1 MAEKKDEVGVGGM
14 EEAGA
19 DKLNGRAQD
28 ADVTDLSNF
37 NEPTMYLMIQTIADV
52 DRHMDQLRASA
63 LRVTDWVAAQSS
75 DPLDLLRRMKFEA
88 IGHHPVEDRPLNFIE
103 QINQTWTFA
112 VALAAA
118 RQLLVLHP
126 DVGGFRLAPGAHAS
140 IPLDIMSEAEGRV
153 GAETFAAVSPRNN
166 GKLAADLAKLAL
178 RREIHRYVFFM
189 SPQFPAAERLPQ
201 FERDGVQVWSVTV

>member
-1 MAEKKDEVGVGGM
+1 
-14 EEAGA
+14 
-19 DKLNGRAQD
+19 
-28 ADVTDLSNF
+28 
-37 NEPTMYLMIQTIADV
+37 MYLKVQTAEDV

-63 LRVTDWVAAQSS
+63 RRAQEWIASQAG
-75 DPLDLLRRMKFEA
+75 DPLDLLRRMKFET
-88 IGHHPVEDRPLNFIE
+88 IGFHPIEDRELNFLE

-140 IPLDIMSEAEGRV
+140 LPLDIMSEAEGIV

-166 GKLAADLAKLAL
+166 GKLAADLAKMAQ
-178 RREIHRYVFFM
+178 RPETHRYVFFM
-189 SPQFPAAERLPQ
+189 SPRHLKAERLSQ
-201 FERDGVQVWSVTV
+201 YERDGVQVWSVTI